1 LKKNIKE
8 DNTMSQAKRYAT
20 LQALTERENEKL
32 DCSYHAAF
40 YLLSGFSSVYFYPHL
55 FRKTF

>member
-1 LKKNIKE
+1 
-8 DNTMSQAKRYAT
+8 MSQAKRYAT